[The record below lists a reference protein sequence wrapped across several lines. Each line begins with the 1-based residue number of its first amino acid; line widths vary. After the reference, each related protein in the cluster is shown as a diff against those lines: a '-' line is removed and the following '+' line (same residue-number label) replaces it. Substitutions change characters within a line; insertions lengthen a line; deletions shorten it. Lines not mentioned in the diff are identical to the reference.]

1 MTKQRNRRVLVL
13 LAALVAAALIAASEP
28 LHDAV
33 RALFNVATPFI
44 QRHAVAGAILFVV
57 LSALSAMVVF
67 FSTAIIT
74 PVALEAFGGWAT
86 FLLLW
91 VGWILG
97 GVAAYAIGRFL
108 GRGVVTWFIDPARFH
123 EYELRAQR
131 LGTFWH
137 VLLFQIAVP
146 SEIPGYVLG
155 LARCRFRTFVL
166 AIAIGELPFAIGAV
180 TLGESFLEG
189 NSLLLLSIGI
199 GGLALSWLAFRHA
212 SAKWTSSGG
221 QPREGRVVG
230 LVMDHDERRDGRE
243 EQRDVLTDAET
254 ERGV

>member
-44 QRHAVAGAILFVV
+44 QRHVIAGAILFVL

-74 PVALEAFGGWAT
+74 PVALEAFGGWTT

-91 VGWILG
+91 AGWVLG

-212 SAKWTSSGG
+212 STKWTSSGG
-221 QPREGRVVG
+221 QPREGRVMG
-230 LVMDHDERRDGRE
+230 LVMDHDERGDGRE